1 MIYLAGGATDGEKP
15 FALFD
20 NLLAGGTFSGTGS
33 LAAGATWANVL
44 GPQTFDFWQPVTTT
58 GQWICTL
65 PAPVEMDCICF
76 AAHNLAGLATSF
88 SVQTSVDLVAAYG
101 TAYAFGP
108 ALLAETGSAALG
120 AIIPTRTV
128 QRLRFFAAS
137 GAAYA
142 PQIGIAFAG
151 KRMIFPGDVQPP
163 YVPANEALAV
173 EFNANI
179 TLGGH
184 FAGGTITRQ
193 SIKQDVAF
201 SPLARDFVQG
211 DLVPFS
217 KAYREGETFFFGGSP
232 SYMPADLAYVWR
244 ADGAGELRPA
254 WLQGGRFADVKMTVS
269 GYGA

>member
-1 MIYLAGGATDGEKP
+1 MIFLEAGATNTDKP
-15 FALFD
+15 FALYN

-33 LAAGATWANVL
+33 LAAGAAYANVI
-44 GPQTFDFWQPVTTT
+44 GPQTFDFWEPIGKT
-58 GQWICTL
+58 GIWQCTL
-65 PAPVEMDCICF
+65 PAPLFMDCVCI
-76 AAHNLAGLATSF
+76 AAHNLDKVGTGL
-88 SVQTSVDLVAAYG
+88 VLQTSADLLGVF
-101 TAYAFGP
+101 TNIGP
-108 ALLAETGSAALG
+108 TLAPQLLANGAAPLG
-120 AIIPTRTV
+120 WIFLGRAV
-128 QRLRFFAAS
+128 QVLRFYMG
-137 GAAYA
+137 GAPVVA
-142 PQIGIAFAG
+142 PQVGICYAG
-151 KRMIFPGDVQPP
+151 ARVIFPGDVQPP
-163 YVPANEALAV
+163 YVPANEALDV

-179 TLGGH
+179 TMGGH

-244 ADGAGELRPA
+244 TDGAGELRPA